1 MSSFHRGTAMQL
13 PSRVGRLRGMHRSG
27 RLLLALAL
35 VAVAHLWIP
44 RPAVACSCVPPLDSL
59 EMAAGDVTAT
69 IFAATTGPTVG
80 DQMQVVV
87 TRWFRGQSI
96 GGVAAVQ
103 INLGDG
109 ASCGMS
115 PLPAGHGYLFMT
127 YPSETSPHALSLCSP
142 QGDLATPDGQALLA
156 RAVQLYGAGAAPPGD
171 STPATV
177 APSAGYGDPT
187 VIGLITSVVAGL
199 APLALVIAFAL
210 GLLGGVALILR
221 RRTRLDD

>member
-1 MSSFHRGTAMQL
+1 
-13 PSRVGRLRGMHRSG
+13 MHRSG

-35 VAVAHLWIP
+35 VAVANLWIP
-44 RPAVACSCVPPLDSL
+44 LPAAACSCVPPLDSL
-59 EMAAGDVTAT
+59 EMAAGDPKAT
-69 IFAATTGPTVG
+69 IFTATAGPMVG

-87 TRWFRGQSI
+87 TRWFRGQPI

-103 INLGDG
+103 IHLGDG
-109 ASCGMS
+109 GSCGMS
-115 PLPAGHGYLFMT
+115 PLAVGHGYLFMT
-127 YPSETSPHALSLCSP
+127 YPSETSPHALSSCSP

-156 RAVQLYGAGAAPPGD
+156 RAVQLYGAGVAPPD
-171 STPATV
+171 ESAPATV
-177 APSAGYGDPT
+177 APSDGYGDPT
-187 VIGLITSVVAGL
+187 VIGLITSLATTV